1 MKSTA
6 IIAAALIEI
15 SAAAEQPGVLKPHD
29 TYEAQIRFN
38 NGTMSTLTV
47 NAINGLIAKQI
58 AQAQC
63 GGSTNC
69 TVTRVT
75 PK

>member
-1 MKSTA
+1 MKNTVIMAAVLVSA
-6 IIAAALIEI
+6 GAAAD
-15 SAAAEQPGVLKPHD
+15 QPGVLKPHD

-47 NAINGLIAKQI
+47 NAINGLIARQI

-63 GGSTNC
+63 GGLTNC